1 MNPDPYIPLIQALA
15 GVGLTGQ
22 RNLPD
27 ELIVSARQGPVSPER
42 GNRFLL
48 SYREGFWYL
57 STWSSVH
64 YRVPAKQD
72 VVQLCSACVAA
83 GASATDRV
91 PPEIV
96 TQFELQEIDD
106 REYEELFPTEGEGD

>member
-1 MNPDPYIPLIQALA
+1 M
-15 GVGLTGQ
+15 
-22 RNLPD
+22 
-27 ELIVSARQGPVSPER
+27 
-42 GNRFLL
+42 L

-57 STWSSVH
+57 STWWPVH

-72 VVQLCSACVAA
+72 VVQLCSACMAV
-83 GASATDRV
+83 GASVMDRA

-96 TQFELQEIDD
+96 TRFELQEIDD